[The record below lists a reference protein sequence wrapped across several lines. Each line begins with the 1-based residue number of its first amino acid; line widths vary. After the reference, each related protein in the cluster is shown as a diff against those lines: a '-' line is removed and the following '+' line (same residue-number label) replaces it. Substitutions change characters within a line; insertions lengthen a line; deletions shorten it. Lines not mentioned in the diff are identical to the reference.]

1 MIKAAINN
9 PYAVFVGM
17 AIAVMFGLLALL
29 TIPIQLKPTIEPP
42 EISIRTFYW
51 GAGPLEV
58 EDQITNKIEEEVF
71 SINDLQRVISTSQEG
86 MSEVRLVFIESAD
99 KNKALI
105 DTVQALKR
113 VTDLPELALEPEVN
127 LVTGDEHEMIMWISV
142 GGDASLDEK
151 HDMISEV
158 VQPALMRVE
167 GVGQVQFF
175 GGVERKILV
184 QPDPDRMAQHR
195 VSFSQLA
202 GVIAAENLNARGGY
216 LDEGDRQFMV
226 RTLGKYE
233 TISDLLQTVIYHG
246 PSGTVTVGD
255 VATAKDGRDRPLG
268 YVHMNGVPSLAM
280 GINRQSDAN
289 VVDTIRAAQRELDGF
304 NARFAAAGLGIEFTA
319 AYSELQYV
327 MDAIN
332 LVRNNVFIG
341 AILAAM
347 VLALFLRAGRPII
360 IVLVTIPVSLI
371 TVFIVLLGMDRTI
384 NIISLAGIAFS
395 VGIVVDNAIV
405 VLENIDR
412 HMRELGKPPLRA
424 AYDAITEISGAIF
437 ASTMTTVAVFIPV
450 VLNTTEAG
458 LLFKDI
464 AIAVVCAVLMSLLAA
479 NTLVPSLGAM
489 LMRKENLRAE
499 IAKNNPRLDKLLQT
513 CELQWLGRFVE
524 LNYQRFLAWSCSG
537 RGHGTTGWRL
547 LFLGAVLGL
556 FAISMLLLPSA
567 NYLPNG
573 TREFI
578 FCIAQPVVGQRNEVS
593 MAALKPVEDFAA
605 AEPRVTDC
613 FAVSASPFFT
623 GVGVV
628 VDRALSNETNLQ
640 DLTGKLQMLG
650 AQLAGFQ
657 FFFPM
662 RSSIFMIRDK
672 EFTLEVTGPDLPQLK
687 KTADQLQG
695 TLLSRRDIVAPGYS
709 VRSSYTEGVPELGV
723 RLDRYRVAQQG
734 LSLREVAMNVEM
746 MLGGRDISAFS
757 EAGREYDLMIKG
769 DPALV
774 TDRDQL
780 GGLEILTPVGKVI
793 RLDEIADI
801 EEATG
806 PSTIRHYNRQRS
818 IQMTVNTNP
827 VIPTQIALDT
837 VNTDVVQPTL
847 QQLPPG
853 YGIRFG
859 EAADKLRDTLSS
871 LIFQGILAII
881 IVYLLMVALF
891 RSFGYPL
898 VILVTIPLAWSGSF
912 LAMAIANRLTHGVV
926 QFDVLGMLGLI
937 ILTGI
942 VVNNAILIIH
952 QTINNENAGLAPVA
966 ALKESARTR
975 LRPIFMSVLTSV
987 FGMLPLVLIP
997 GSGSELYRGLG
1008 LIVIGGLLI
1017 STIFTLFVVPTIM
1030 SLIQE
1035 RYEAINLRKY
1045 GTIIRPR
1052 REEVG

>member
-17 AIAVMFGLLALL
+17 AIAVMFGLIALM
-29 TIPIQLKPTIEPP
+29 TIPIQLKPSIEPP

-71 SINDLQRVISTSQEG
+71 SINDLERVVSTSQEG
-86 MSEVRLVFIESAD
+86 ISEIRLVFIDSAD

-113 VTDLPELALEPEVN
+113 VTDLPELAMEPEVS

-142 GGDASLDEK
+142 DGTASLNVK
-151 HDMISEV
+151 HDMIDEV

-167 GVGQVQFF
+167 GVGNVQFF

-184 QPDPDRMAQHR
+184 QPDPDKMAQHH

-216 LDEGDRQFMV
+216 LEEGDRQFMV

-233 TISDLLQTVIYHG
+233 SLDDVLATVIRHG
-246 PSGTVTVGD
+246 PTGTITVAD
-255 VATAKDGRDRPLG
+255 VATVQDGRDRRIG
-268 YVHMNGVPSLAM
+268 YVHMNGVESLAM
-280 GINRQSDAN
+280 GVNRQSDAN
-289 VVDTIRAAQRELDGF
+289 TVTTIKAIQAELALF
-304 NARFAAAGLGIEFTA
+304 NERFAASGVDMQLNEAF
-319 AYSELQYV
+319 SELHYV
-327 MDAIN
+327 LDAIN

-341 AILAAM
+341 AILAAL

-371 TVFIVLLGMDRTI
+371 TVFIILLGMGRTI

-412 HMRELGKPPLRA
+412 HMRELGKTPVKA
-424 AYDAITEISGAIF
+424 AFDAITEISGAIF

-464 AIAVVCAVLMSLLAA
+464 AIAVVCAVLMSLVAA

-489 LMRKENLRAE
+489 LMRTKNLRAE
-499 IAKNNPRLDKLLQT
+499 IAENKPELDRLLSVI
-513 CELQWLGRFVE
+513 ELQWVGRAFE
-524 LNYQRFLAWSCSG
+524 ATYHRFLDWSCSG
-537 RGHGTTGWRL
+537 RGHGTTLWRL
-547 LFLGAVLGL
+547 VFLACVFGIFAV
-556 FAISMLLLPSA
+556 SMLLLPSA

-578 FCIAQPVVGQRNEVS
+578 FCVAQPVVGQRNEVS
-593 MAALKPVEDFAA
+593 LAALKPIEDFAA
-605 AEPRVTDC
+605 AEPRVSDC
-613 FAVSASPFFT
+613 FAVSASPFIT
-623 GVGVV
+623 GAGLVV
-628 VDRALSNETNLQ
+628 KRELSNETNLQ
-640 DLTGKLQMLG
+640 DITQQVQKIGFQIP
-650 AQLAGFQ
+650 GFQ
-657 FFFPM
+657 FFYAM

-672 EFTLEVTGPDLPQLK
+672 EFTLEVTGEDLAQLK
-687 KTADQLQG
+687 KTADSLLGQL
-695 TLLSRRDIVAPGYS
+695 YS
-709 VRSSYTEGVPELGV
+709 MPHLVQMARLDYTEGVPELGIQMDRH
-723 RLDRYRVAQQG
+723 RLAQHG
-734 LSLREVAMNVEM
+734 LTLSSVAMDVEM
-746 MLGGRDISAFS
+746 MLGGRDVSTYS
-757 EAGREYDLMIKG
+757 EGGREYDLMIKG
-769 DPALV
+769 APSLM
-774 TDRDQL
+774 TDRDKL
-780 GGLEILTPVGKVI
+780 ASLEILTPRGENL
-793 RLDEIADI
+793 RLDEVAEIY
-801 EEATG
+801 ESTG

-818 IQMTVNTNP
+818 IQLTVNTNP
-827 VIPTQIALDT
+827 AIPTQVALDE
-837 VNTDVVQPTL
+837 VAANVVGPT
-847 QQLPPG
+847 QAQLGPG
-853 YGIRFG
+853 YSIRFG
-859 EAADKLRDTLSS
+859 EAADKLRETLSS
-871 LIFQGILAII
+871 LVFQGILAII

-891 RSFGYPL
+891 MSFSYPM

-912 LAMAIANRLTHGVV
+912 LAMAIANFVTHGVV

-952 QTINNENAGLAPVA
+952 QMINNETAGMEPVA
-966 ALKESARTR
+966 ALRESARTR

-987 FGMLPLVLIP
+987 FGMLPLAVIP

-1008 LIVIGGLLI
+1008 IIVVGGLFI

-1035 RYEAINLRKY
+1035 AKENRNLKKY
-1045 GTIIRPR
+1045 GTR
-1052 REEVG
+1052 RAPEREQA

>member
-9 PYAVFVGM
+9 PYAVFVVM
-17 AIAVMFGLLALL
+17 AIVVMFGLIALM
-29 TIPIQLKPTIEPP
+29 TIPVQLKPTIEPP
-42 EISIRTFYW
+42 EIDIRTIYY

-71 SINDLQRVISTSQEG
+71 SINDLKRVVSTSEEG
-86 MSEVRLVFIESAD
+86 VSQVQLIFIDSAD

-127 LVTGDEHEMIMWISV
+127 LVTGNEMEMIMWISV
-142 GGDASLDEK
+142 DGPASLDEK
-151 HDMISEV
+151 YDMIDQT
-158 VQPALMRVE
+158 VQPALLRVK
-167 GVGQVQFF
+167 GVGTVQFF
-175 GGVERKILV
+175 GGTERKILV
-184 QPDPDRMAQHR
+184 QPIPEQMAQHH
-195 VSFSQLA
+195 VTFSQLSA
-202 GVIAAENLNARGGY
+202 VLTAENLNARGGY

-226 RTLGKYE
+226 RTLGKYQ
-233 TISDLLQTVIYHG
+233 TLDDVLNTVIFHG
-246 PSGTVTVGD
+246 ETGTVKVSD
-255 VATAKDGRDRPLG
+255 VATVVDGRDRRQA
-268 YVHMNGVPSLAM
+268 YVHVNGKQALAM

-289 VVDTIRAAQRELDGF
+289 VVDTIGAVQQEIDGF
-304 NARFAAAGLGIEFTA
+304 NRRFAAAGVGIELTE
-319 AYSELQYV
+319 AYSELHYV
-327 MDAIN
+327 RDAIK
-332 LVRNNVFIG
+332 LVRNNVFLG
-341 AILAAM
+341 ALLAAI

-360 IVLVTIPVSLI
+360 VVLVTIPVSLI
-371 TVFIVLLGMDRTI
+371 SVFIVLLAMGRTI

-405 VLENIDR
+405 VLENTDR
-412 HMRELGKPPLRA
+412 HMFELGKTPIKA

-479 NTLVPSLGAM
+479 NTLVPSLAAM
-489 LMRKENLRAE
+489 LMRRDNFRAK
-499 IAKNNPRLDKLLQT
+499 IAQDNPRLDALLSVF
-513 CELQWLGRFVE
+513 ELQWLGRFVE
-524 LNYQRFLAWSCSG
+524 VNYHRFLNWSCSG
-537 RGHGTTGWRL
+537 RGHGTTLWRL
-547 LFLGAVLGL
+547 LFLGGVLVL

-578 FCIAQPVVGQRNEVS
+578 FCIAQPVVGQRNDVS
-593 MAALKPVEDFAA
+593 IKALKPVEDFAA
-605 AEPRVTDC
+605 GDPRIEGC
-613 FAVSASPFFT
+613 FAVSAQPFFT

-628 VDRALSNETNLQ
+628 LDRKQSNETNLQ
-640 DLTGKLQMLG
+640 DLVGKLQQLG
-650 AQLAGFQ
+650 AQLPGFQ
-657 FFFPM
+657 FFFPT
-662 RSSIFMIRDK
+662 RSSIFMIHDK
-672 EFTLEVTGPDLPQLK
+672 EFTLEVTGPRLDELK
-687 KTADQLQG
+687 KRAQQLQG
-695 TLLSRRDIVAPGYS
+695 ELFNMHGLVTF
-709 VRSSYTEGVPELGV
+709 VRTDYTEGVPELGIH
-723 RLDRYRVAQQG
+723 LDRYRVAQEG
-734 LSLREVAMNVEM
+734 LNLRQVATNVEM
-746 MLGGRDISAFS
+746 MLGGRDVSTYS

-769 DPALV
+769 SPAVLSDRSKLSGLPIV
-774 TDRDQL
+774 TPTGR
-780 GGLEILTPVGKVI
+780 TV

-801 EEATG
+801 DEDTG

-818 IQMTVNTNP
+818 IQLTVNTNP
-827 VIPTQIALDT
+827 KIPTQIALDKVT
-837 VNTDVVQPTL
+837 AEVVQPML
-847 QQLPPG
+847 KELPPG

-871 LIFQGILAII
+871 LLLQGILAIV

-912 LAMAIANRLTHGVV
+912 LAMGIANIVTHGVV

-952 QTINNENAGLAPVA
+952 QMLNNEEAGMAPVD
-966 ALKESARTR
+966 ALRESARTR

-987 FGMLPLVLIP
+987 FGMLPLVVIP

-1008 LIVIGGLLI
+1008 TIVVGGLLV

-1035 RYEAINLRKY
+1035 RYESINLRKY
-1045 GTIIRPR
+1045 GTKTRPR
-1052 REEVG
+1052 REQAGD

>member
-71 SINDLQRVISTSQEG
+71 SINDLERVISTSQEG

-113 VTDLPELALEPEVN
+113 VTDLPELAMEPEVS
-127 LVTGDEHEMIMWISV
+127 LVTGGEQEMIMWISV
-142 GGDASLDEK
+142 DGDASLDEK
-151 HDMISEV
+151 HDMIDEV

-233 TISDLLQTVIYHG
+233 TISDVLETVIYHG

-255 VATAKDGRDRPLG
+255 VATAKDGRDRPIG
-268 YVHMNGVPSLAM
+268 YVHMNGEPSLAM

-289 VVDTIRAAQRELDGF
+289 VVDTINAIQRELDTF
-304 NARFAAAGLGIEFTA
+304 NARFAAAGAGIELTE
-319 AYSELQYV
+319 AYSELHYV

-341 AILAAM
+341 AILAAF

-371 TVFIVLLGMDRTI
+371 TVFIVLLGMGRTI

-412 HMRELGKPPLRA
+412 HMHELGKPPLKA

-479 NTLVPSLGAM
+479 NTLVPSLGAL
-489 LMRKENLRAE
+489 LMRKDNLRAD
-499 IAKNNPRLDKLLQT
+499 IAKNNPRLDKLLET
-513 CELQWLGRFVE
+513 FELQWLGHFVE
-524 LNYQRFLAWSCSG
+524 FNYQRFLAWSCSG
-537 RGHGTTGWRL
+537 RGHGTTAWRL
-547 LFLGAVLGL
+547 LFLGGVLGL
-556 FAISMLLLPSA
+556 FAVSMLLLPSA

-578 FCIAQPVVGQRNEVS
+578 FCLAQPVVGQRNDVS

-605 AEPRVTDC
+605 AEPRVTGC
-613 FAVSASPFFT
+613 FAVSANPFFT
-623 GVGVV
+623 GVGIV

-640 DLTGKLQMLG
+640 DLTQQLQVLG

-672 EFTLEVTGPDLPQLK
+672 EFTLEVTGEDLTQLK
-687 KTADQLQG
+687 KTADALQG
-695 TLLSRRDIVAPGYS
+695 QLFGMQGLVTF
-709 VRSSYTEGVPELGV
+709 VRMDYTEGVPELGIE
-723 RLDRYRVAQQG
+723 LDRHRLAQQG
-734 LSLREVAMNVEM
+734 LTLREVAMNVEM
-746 MLGGRDISAFS
+746 MLGGRDVSAYS

-769 DPALV
+769 DPALLS
-774 TDRDQL
+774 DRDKL
-780 GGLEILTPVGKVI
+780 RGMDVLTPAGKVV
-793 RLDEIADI
+793 RLDEIADVA
-801 EEATG
+801 EATG

-818 IQMTVNTNP
+818 IQLTVNTNP
-827 VIPTQIALDT
+827 AVPTQIALDT
-837 VNTDVVQPTL
+837 VTAEVVQPTL

-853 YGIRFG
+853 YNIRFG
-859 EAADKLRDTLSS
+859 EAADKLRETLSS
-871 LIFQGILAII
+871 LVFQGLLAII

-926 QFDVLGMLGLI
+926 QLDVLGMLGLI

-966 ALKESARTR
+966 ALRESARTR

-1008 LIVIGGLLI
+1008 LIVVGGLLV
-1017 STIFTLFVVPTIM
+1017 STVFTLFVVPTIM

-1035 RYEAINLRKY
+1035 RNEAANLRKY
-1045 GTIIRPR
+1045 GTVTRPP